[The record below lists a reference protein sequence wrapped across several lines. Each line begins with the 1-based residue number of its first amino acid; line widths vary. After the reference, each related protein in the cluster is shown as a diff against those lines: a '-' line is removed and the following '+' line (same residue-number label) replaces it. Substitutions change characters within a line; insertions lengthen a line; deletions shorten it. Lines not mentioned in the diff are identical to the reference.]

1 MTIATITLPR
11 LMMVGGGAHKEI
23 VVSLKKLG
31 VGKPL
36 IVSDPYM
43 AKSNILSKIT
53 DILDGSQIK
62 WKSFVDTVPD
72 PTTDVVGR
80 GSKILRDGDFD
91 SLIALGGGSPIDTA
105 KAMAVLATHGG
116 SMREY
121 KVPNQV
127 DETNYPIIAIPTTAG
142 TGSEVTRFTVITDT
156 ETDEKML
163 CMGLAYVPQAA
174 LIDYTL
180 TLSMPLRLTAD
191 TGIDTLTHAIE
202 AYVSKKNN
210 PFADSMAKSCME
222 LVSRHLRN
230 AYRDPLDAAARE
242 GMMLAATQG
251 GMAFSNSSVCMVH
264 GMSRPLGAHFHVPH
278 GLSNAMLLPSVTAY
292 SAPQAITR
300 YADCAR
306 AMKITEKGDTD
317 PIAVEKLIEE
327 LELLNVDLEVPSP
340 SEYGI
345 GNNKYF
351 SLLETMAEQA
361 LESGSPSNNPRVPSS
376 EDIIA
381 IYEGLWK

>member
-1 MTIATITLPR
+1 
-11 LMMVGGGAHKEI
+11 MMVGGGAHKEI

>member
-1 MTIATITLPR
+1 
-11 LMMVGGGAHKEI
+11 MMVGGGAHKEI
-23 VVSLKKLG
+23 VVSLNKLG
-31 VGKPL
+31 AEKPL
-36 IVSDPYM
+36 IVSDQYM
-43 AKSNILSKIT
+43 AKSNTLTKIT

-62 WKSFVDTVPD
+62 WGSFIDTVPD
-72 PTTDVVGR
+72 PTTEVVAQGAA
-80 GSKILRDGDFD
+80 ILRNGDFD

-116 SMREY
+116 NMREY

-127 DETNYPIIAIPTTAG
+127 DENNYPIIAIPTTAG

-230 AYRDPLDAAARE
+230 AYKDPLDAEARE

-306 AMKITEKGDTD
+306 AMKVAQKTD
-317 PIAVEKLIEE
+317 ADSIAVEKLIEE
-327 LELLNVDLEVPSP
+327 LELLNADLEVPSP

-361 LESGSPSNNPRVPSS
+361 LESGSPSNNPRVPSP
-376 EDIIA
+376 EDIIT
-381 IYEGLWK
+381 IYEGLWR

>member
-142 TGSEVTRFTVITDT
+142 TGSEKR
-156 ETDEKML
+156 
-163 CMGLAYVPQAA
+163 
-174 LIDYTL
+174 
-180 TLSMPLRLTAD
+180 
-191 TGIDTLTHAIE
+191 
-202 AYVSKKNN
+202 
-210 PFADSMAKSCME
+210 
-222 LVSRHLRN
+222 
-230 AYRDPLDAAARE
+230 
-242 GMMLAATQG
+242 
-251 GMAFSNSSVCMVH
+251 
-264 GMSRPLGAHFHVPH
+264 
-278 GLSNAMLLPSVTAY
+278 
-292 SAPQAITR
+292 
-300 YADCAR
+300 
-306 AMKITEKGDTD
+306 
-317 PIAVEKLIEE
+317 
-327 LELLNVDLEVPSP
+327 
-340 SEYGI
+340 
-345 GNNKYF
+345 
-351 SLLETMAEQA
+351 
-361 LESGSPSNNPRVPSS
+361 
-376 EDIIA
+376 
-381 IYEGLWK
+381 

>member
-1 MTIATITLPR
+1 
-11 LMMVGGGAHKEI
+11 
-23 VVSLKKLG
+23 
-31 VGKPL
+31 
-36 IVSDPYM
+36 M
-43 AKSNILSKIT
+43 AKSNTLTKIT

-62 WKSFVDTVPD
+62 WGSFIDTVPD
-72 PTTDVVGR
+72 PTTEVVAQGAA
-80 GSKILRDGDFD
+80 ILRDGDFD

-116 SMREY
+116 NMREY

-127 DETNYPIIAIPTTAG
+127 DENNYPIIAIPTTAG

-230 AYRDPLDAAARE
+230 AYKDPLDADARE

-306 AMKITEKGDTD
+306 AMKVAQKTD
-317 PIAVEKLIEE
+317 ADSIAVEKLIEE
-327 LELLNVDLEVPSP
+327 LELLNTDLEVPSP

-361 LESGSPSNNPRVPSS
+361 LESGSPSNNPRVPSP
-376 EDIIA
+376 EDIIT
-381 IYEGLWK
+381 IYEGLWR